1 MQVRQSE
8 LDQSVTVIEVESGD
22 VGPMVDLLET
32 RGHGFTILGIGQR
45 MVVVDGRIRNQG
57 RTGHHLLAIEAHEIS
72 HVHFP
77 DADESETDRA
87 AIRLLKKNKMFMAA
101 RLLRAR
107 L

>member
-8 LDQSVTVIEVESGD
+8 LDQSVTVIEVETGD

-32 RGHGFTILGIGQR
+32 RGHGFTVLGIAQR
-45 MVVVDGRIRNQG
+45 MVVVDGRLRSLG
-57 RTGHHLLAIEAHEIS
+57 RSAHHLLAIEAHEIG
-72 HVHFP
+72 HLQVG
-77 DADESETDRA
+77 DDEREADLA
-87 AIRLLKKNKMFMAA
+87 GIRLLKNARKPMAA

>member
-8 LDQSVTVIEVESGD
+8 LDQSVTVIEVETGD

-32 RGHGFTILGIGQR
+32 RGHGITVLGIAQR
-45 MVVVDGRIRNQG
+45 MVVVDGRILDRG
-57 RTGHHLLAIEAHEIS
+57 MTRHHLLAIESHEIG
-72 HVHFP
+72 HLQVG
-77 DADESETDRA
+77 DDEREADLA
-87 AIRLLKKNKMFMAA
+87 GIRLLQNARKPMAA

>member
-8 LDQSVTVIEVESGD
+8 LDQTVTVIEVETGD

-32 RGHGFTILGIGQR
+32 RGHGFTVLGISQR
-45 MVVVDGRIRNQG
+45 MVVVDGRLRSQG
-57 RTGHHLLAIEAHEIS
+57 RSEHHLLAIEAHEIG
-72 HVHFP
+72 HLQVG
-77 DADESETDRA
+77 DDERGADLA
-87 AIRLLKKNKMFMAA
+87 GICLLKNARKPMAA

>member
-8 LDQSVTVIEVESGD
+8 LDQTVTVIEVETGD

-45 MVVVDGRIRNQG
+45 MVVVDGRIRSQG
-57 RTGHHLLAIEAHEIS
+57 RSVHHLLAIEAHEIG
-72 HVHFP
+72 HLQVG
-77 DADESETDRA
+77 DDEREADLA
-87 AIRLLKKNKMFMAA
+87 GIRLLQNARKPMAA